1 MVTKPWS
8 DSNGDSA
15 SKSHGDDVELIIDVV
30 IMCSDKVVA
39 IVSQE
44 GEQAKRYTGA

>member
-15 SKSHGDDVELIIDVV
+15 SKSHGDDVELIIEVV
-30 IMCSDKVVA
+30 IMCSDTSSSNRFA
-39 IVSQE
+39 
-44 GEQAKRYTGA
+44 GR